1 MGRSQIKVVVKSPTT
16 TLFYLKILGDKYR
29 SILLKL
35 KIFFRRGDL
44 NMKENCKNE
53 VLELVDEVEILG
65 HKIKM
70 YRSIENP
77 LFLAKDVAEW
87 IDYSKSNGKYKVSQM
102 VKTVDDDEKGI
113 YNVATLGGNQESI
126 FLTEGGLYE
135 VCMQSRKSIAK
146 QMKKEIKKYLKSIRL
161 TGAAIEDE
169 RKTVDYY
176 FSSFSDDLK
185 TKIFNEMYKK
195 NQELEKMY
203 NDLLNTDGLY
213 HMNIVAKELKIGRNT
228 MLSYLRGKG
237 IMFYQDNS
245 NVPYQRFMN
254 QKLFAVVE
262 TICADGK
269 YRPVTYATKKGLEYI
284 RKLLRK
290 NGYYDLATE

>member
-1 MGRSQIKVVVKSPTT
+1 
-16 TLFYLKILGDKYR
+16 
-29 SILLKL
+29 
-35 KIFFRRGDL
+35 
-44 NMKENCKNE
+44 MKENCKNE

-70 YRSIENP
+70 YGSIKFP
-77 LFLAKDVAEW
+77 WFMAKDVAEW
-87 IDYSKSNGKYKVSQM
+87 IDYSKGSNGKYQITNM
-102 VKTVDDDEKGI
+102 VKKIDDYEKGLKSFK
-113 YNVATLGGNQESI
+113 TLGGVQETWA
-126 FLTEGGLYE
+126 LTEDGLYE
-135 VCMQSRKSIAK
+135 CCMRSTKPIAK
-146 QMKKEIKKYLKSIRL
+146 DIKREIKKYLKSIRL

-195 NQELEKMY
+195 NQELEEMY
-203 NDLLNTDGLY
+203 NDLLNTEGLY
-213 HMNIVAKELKIGRNT
+213 HMNMVAKELKIGRNT

-269 YRPVTYATKKGLEYI
+269 YRPVTYATKKGLDYI

-290 NGYYDLATE
+290 DGYYDPVTE